1 MRRIRASVQAR
12 LRRIAFD
19 LQVEPR
25 IQIRIEPRLCG
36 RKHQRR
42 MGGGDEL
49 KVHIIYE
56 HGREGTQ

>member
-19 LQVEPR
+19 LQVEPG
-25 IQIRIEPRLCG
+25 IQIRIEPRLRG
-36 RKHQRR
+36 SEHQGG
-42 MGGGDEL
+42 MGGSDEL